1 MSYEQLRAPRCLKRY
16 VLYVMKSKHIAA
28 AVTPQSL
35 ASVAGR
41 KTRRVQKKLHD
52 AENDM
57 RSADEVLEHVPH
69 AKEVDEALERN
80 AEARRKVHEAVE
92 ELDLVKEILENA
104 DAKEPARLSS
114 EGKTGQG
121 VRSLL
126 PHLKGTP

>member
-1 MSYEQLRAPRCLKRY
+1 MSYAQLRTLPCLKRY
-16 VLYVMKSKHIAA
+16 GFCLMKSKPTAT

-52 AENDM
+52 AEKDM

-80 AEARRKVHEAVE
+80 ADARRKVHEAVE

-104 DAKEPARLSS
+104 DAKEPTRPSS

-126 PHLKGTP
+126 PHLKPKS

>member
-1 MSYEQLRAPRCLKRY
+1 
-16 VLYVMKSKHIAA
+16 MKHSPDSP

-57 RSADEVLEHVPH
+57 RSADEVLEHAPH
-69 AKEVDEALERN
+69 AREVDEALERS
-80 AEARRKVHEAVE
+80 ATARRKVHEAAE
-92 ELDLVKEILENA
+92 ELDMVKEILENA
-104 DAKEPARLSS
+104 DPREAPRPASP
-114 EGKTGQG
+114 GKTGHG

-126 PHLKGTP
+126 PHLKPKA